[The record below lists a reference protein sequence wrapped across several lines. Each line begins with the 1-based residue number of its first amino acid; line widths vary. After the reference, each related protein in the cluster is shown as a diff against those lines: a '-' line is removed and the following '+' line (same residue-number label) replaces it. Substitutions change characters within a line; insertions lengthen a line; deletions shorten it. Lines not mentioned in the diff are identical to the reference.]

1 MKEQSMVI
9 SLRDVSKT
17 YTLGEN
23 NFLALSALYFDV
35 GYGELVALTG
45 ASGSGKSTLL
55 NILGCLDVP
64 SSGDYYLD
72 GISISGLSESE
83 LAIVR
88 NEKIGFVF
96 QNFHLLPRM
105 TALENV
111 ALPLVYRGVPPET
124 RKKLAIES
132 LESVGLASRLGH
144 KPNELSGG
152 QRQRVAIARALVGN
166 PEIILADEP
175 TGNLDSK
182 TATDI
187 MNLLLD
193 LHEKGRTLIIVTHE
207 SDIANQCKRIV
218 RLHDGQIS
226 EDESG
231 MSVGKIKQGLL

>member
-1 MKEQSMVI
+1 MVI
-9 SLRDVSKT
+9 ALKDVSKV
-17 YTLGEN
+17 YTLGDN
-23 NFLALSALYFDV
+23 DFLALSSLNFEV
-35 GYGELVALTG
+35 KHGELVALTG

-72 GISISGLSESE
+72 GYCVSGLNEND
-83 LAIVR
+83 LAMVR

-111 ALPLVYRGVPPET
+111 MLPLVYRGVPPDV
-124 RKKLAIES
+124 RKKLAKKS
-132 LESVGLASRLGH
+132 LESVGLASRLAH

-187 MNLLLD
+187 MGLLLD
-193 LHEKGRTLIIVTHE
+193 LHAKGKTLIIVTHE
-207 SDIANQCKRIV
+207 SDIANRCKRIV
-218 RLHDGQIS
+218 RLHDGQVS
-226 EDESG
+226 EDG
-231 MSVGKIKQGLL
+231 QGISVGKVKQGYYE